1 MINTWIVLIFLLD
14 RGQATNKRF
23 IRNIRN
29 KPLHTLAGLFPVSK
43 HVSPDLAPGP
53 KSPASNDGVCE
64 QFENDG
70 WYMMLAMDFAIEK
83 INERQDYNFELES
96 IKLDT
101 CGTYETAF
109 WLNDFTSII
118 QSDQFNVSGIV
129 GASYSSN
136 SKIAAH
142 ASTMYEIPM
151 ISYQSSATSIS
162 DTYYFPFL
170 FRTIPIDDL
179 QAIALKNLL
188 AELNLTYIA
197 LFYDSS
203 SYGVG
208 LKEMLDK
215 DQKDLGPDKVCLLD
229 GGYMISL
236 DEDYTYKYEI
246 NKIIQED
253 TIGAI
258 AVFGYKGD
266 LEKVKAALNKTGE
279 RSADD
284 YIWIASD
291 GWAQFD
297 TDPGLKKV
305 IGTTFNASILANFS
319 EFYDKTMDKLISN
332 SSSYHENDQTVKI
345 FKRFQDNAEMKKLL
359 TMDPST
365 EDKISYITPVVEAV
379 FAFAEALNNESSLS
393 LSTKLQDLHYN
404 VSKVFEIKGNSH
416 SMIERLTYGDQSY
429 GAYSYSA
436 YSAEAPEP
444 WVIGSWQTGD
454 SAATNIN
461 QTQLKELLRSWD
473 MTETSSECE
482 KCKPGWVVDTV
493 RDQCCYDCVKC
504 EFELFQYTKPND
516 FENCH
521 NCSTSQRAINGT
533 GCEDIAISRIS
544 FSDPLESTVLVFSFL
559 GIICVS
565 MTYWYMFVYNY
576 SPIARASGRSYM
588 LLVAICTCLIFTSPL
603 VLFAEPSKFIC
614 MVQRV
619 VVAGPTVGI
628 IAACLV
634 RTFSIDR
641 IFRHPGVRQR
651 LLSKRLVL
659 LTIAFLIVIELFIES
674 IIIVS
679 MPSKPRNDTK
689 DYESITLE
697 CKMPE
702 EDIMLTFIFPGM
714 LTILCGIF
722 ALRIRKVP
730 SNYNESR
737 YIIFTITILTFESV
751 IFFMS
756 FKELDYISYIRYSVV
771 CIIVGDYM
779 TYFALFLPRLYIIIF
794 KPERNTLQLQCSA
807 NGQFLLAKTVDR
819 GCNTSLS
826 VGEDVMMR
834 LSSGTEDEMMTKI
847 NDPDQRVSAL

>member
-1 MINTWIVLIFLLD
+1 MIIRVTCWFRFIFLLHF
-14 RGQATNKRF
+14 GHATTKD
-23 IRNIRN
+23 
-29 KPLHTLAGLFPVSK
+29 KPLYTLVGLFPVSK
-43 HVSPDLAPGP
+43 DETNSENKPLSVNA
-53 KSPASNDGVCE
+53 GVC
-64 QFENDG
+64 QKFENDG
-70 WYMMLAMDFAIEK
+70 WYMMLAMDFAVQE
-83 INERQDYNFELES
+83 INAHPDYDFQLES

-101 CGTYETAF
+101 CGTYESDF
-109 WLNDFTSII
+109 WLKDYTSIL
-118 QSDQFNVSGIV
+118 QSEQFNVSGIV

-142 ASTMYEIPM
+142 AATMYEIPM
-151 ISYQSSATSIS
+151 ISYQSSTTAIG
-162 DTYYFPFL
+162 DTDYFPFL

-188 AELNLTYIA
+188 VRLKLTYIA

-203 SYGVG
+203 PYGVG
-208 LKEMLDK
+208 LKEMLIK
-215 DQKDLGPDKVCLLD
+215 DQQGPEKICLLE
-229 GGYMISL
+229 GGFMMSP
-236 DEDYTYKYEI
+236 DTDYRAEV
-246 NKIIQED
+246 NKIVRDQSIR
-253 TIGAI
+253 AI

-266 LEKVKAALNKTGE
+266 LDKVKAALNKTKGH
-279 RSADD
+279 SADD

-305 IGTTFNASILANFS
+305 IGTTFSASSLAGFSNF
-319 EFYDKTMDKLISN
+319 YNQTMERLISN
-332 SSSYHENDQTVKI
+332 NSPYHVSDKTVEVFKKFQNNDK
-345 FKRFQDNAEMKKLL
+345 MKELL

-379 FAFAEALNNESSLS
+379 FAFAEALNNRSTHTLQ
-393 LSTKLQDLHYN
+393 TKLQDLHYN
-404 VSKVFEIKGNSH
+404 VSKVFKVKDYSH
-416 SMIERLTYGDQSY
+416 SMQERLTYGDRSY

-444 WVIGSWQTGD
+444 WVIGSWQSGD
-454 SAATNIN
+454 AAATNIN
-461 QTQLKELLRSWD
+461 KTQLRKLLRSWD
-473 MTETSSECE
+473 ITESEASSECE
-482 KCKPGWVVDTV
+482 KCKPGWVVDTFQ
-493 RDQCCYDCVKC
+493 DKCCYECVKC
-504 EFELFQYTKPND
+504 KFELFQYTNASDREKC
-516 FENCH
+516 F
-521 NCSTSQRAINGT
+521 NCSTSQRAVNGT

-544 FSDPLESTVLVFSFL
+544 FSDPLETTVIVFSCI

-565 MTYWYMFVYNY
+565 VTYWYMFVYNY

-588 LLVAICTCLIFTSPL
+588 LLVAICTCLIFASPL
-603 VLFAEPSKFIC
+603 VLFAEPSEFIC

-679 MPSKPRNDTK
+679 MPSTPINNTIDH
-689 DYESITLE
+689 ESRTLE

-737 YIIFTITILTFESV
+737 YIIFTITVLTFESV

-771 CIIVGDYM
+771 CIIVGDFM

-807 NGQFLLAKTVDR
+807 NGQFLLAKTVDK
-819 GCNTSLS
+819 GCNTSFS
-826 VGEDVMMR
+826 VGEEVMVR
-834 LSSGTEDEMMTKI
+834 ISSGTEDEMMGKFS
-847 NDPDQRVSAL
+847 DSDHRVSVL